1 MNTFHFSTDWAT
13 SLLILASI
21 LLLILCFILFFVRRK
36 REKTQPKE
44 NPASESVIRDQEED
58 QDPIKQGE
66 KILQDEKP
74 VQKILTEKVAQVEE
88 IMPPTPVSMKRGAV
102 KPDFRKTFLHPT
114 PFQRRGSVYLSME
127 TKRRIHC
134 VVQRIGEGNLTV
146 TDYVENIM
154 RHHLDLYRDDINRIN
169 RTRNF
174 KDLV

>member
-36 REKTQPKE
+36 REKTQPKV
-44 NPASESVIRDQEED
+44 NSVSESVVRDQEED
-58 QDPIKQGE
+58 QDPIEQGE
-66 KILQDEKP
+66 KIPDEKP
-74 VQKILTEKVAQVEE
+74 VQNILTEKVAQVEE
-88 IMPPTPVSMKRGAV
+88 IIPLPPVSIKRGAV

-114 PFQRRGSVYLSME
+114 PFQRRGNVYLSLE
-127 TKRRIHC
+127 TKRRIHS
-134 VVQRIGEGNLTV
+134 VVQRIGEGNLTI